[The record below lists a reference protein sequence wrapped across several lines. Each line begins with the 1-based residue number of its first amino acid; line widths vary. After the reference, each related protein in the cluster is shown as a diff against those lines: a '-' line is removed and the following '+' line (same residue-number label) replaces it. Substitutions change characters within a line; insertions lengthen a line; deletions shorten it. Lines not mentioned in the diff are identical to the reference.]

1 MVTTVLVGAIH
12 MGAALIR
19 ASAHDCPCGGGCG
32 TSTPSFLSHSDR
44 RAVFLTGLGF
54 KASRF
59 KPPQFRHHTP
69 ALFCHWS
76 VVSNIA

>member
-1 MVTTVLVGAIH
+1 
-12 MGAALIR
+12 MGAQVNKPW
-19 ASAHDCPCGGGCG
+19 AHSLLEGGF
-32 TSTPSFLSHSDR
+32 TSCFVVSGVVSSSKSLSPSPPFNQW
-44 RAVFLTGLGF
+44 AVFLTGLGF

-69 ALFCHWS
+69 ALFVIVS